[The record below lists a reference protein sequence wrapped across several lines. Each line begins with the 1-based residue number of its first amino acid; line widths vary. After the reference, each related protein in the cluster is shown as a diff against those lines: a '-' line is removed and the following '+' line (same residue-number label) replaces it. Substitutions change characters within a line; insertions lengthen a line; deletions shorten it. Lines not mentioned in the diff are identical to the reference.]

1 MNGQAFSRPRTRR
14 GGFTLIEIL
23 VVVLIIGT
31 LISIARGTYKR
42 AIDTTRA
49 ANHRANVAS
58 LAITMESYAGENDSR
73 LPKPPFFNKAFT
85 AKDVGLDDYM
95 IEGKMPP
102 NPYPNTGAG
111 HTKAIV
117 RGSFFYATE
126 EQLTWV
132 SRPNGGTGTL
142 KTGTWP
148 KLVAS
153 PAPGAE
159 LPAPGAFTE
168 VPITDDSKDM
178 QGAVMYESD
187 GSSFVMYGLGA
198 VIPRAGAAGKYY
210 LNTGVRTNLQ
220 DKVQS
225 Q

>member
-1 MNGQAFSRPRTRR
+1 MSLRACDRRCGTR
-14 GGFTLIEIL
+14 GGFTLLEIL

-31 LISIARGTYKR
+31 LISIGRVTYKR
-42 AIDTTRA
+42 AIDSTRA
-49 ANHRANVAS
+49 ASHRANVAS
-58 LAITMESYAGENDSR
+58 LAISLESYAGENDSR
-73 LPKPPFFNKAFT
+73 IPKPPFYNKAFT
-85 AKDVGLDDYM
+85 AKDVGLADYM
-95 IEGKMPP
+95 VEGKMPP
-102 NPYPNTGAG
+102 NPYPNSGIG
-111 HTKAIV
+111 HSKAIV
-117 RGSFFYATE
+117 RGSFFYATS
-126 EQLTWV
+126 EQQSWV
-132 SRPNGGTGTL
+132 SRPNGGVGTL

-148 KLVAS
+148 KMGAS

-168 VPITDDSKDM
+168 VPTTDAKDL
-178 QGAVMYESD
+178 QGAVIYDSD

-198 VIPRAGAAGKYY
+198 LIPRSTAAGKYY